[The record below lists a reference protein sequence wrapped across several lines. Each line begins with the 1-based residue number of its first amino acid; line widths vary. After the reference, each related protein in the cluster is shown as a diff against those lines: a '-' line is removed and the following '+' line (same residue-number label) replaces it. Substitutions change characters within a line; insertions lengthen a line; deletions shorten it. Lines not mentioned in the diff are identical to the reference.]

1 MADHSSP
8 QHCPGFE
15 QFKHLSTFSC
25 NCPKCGEEKEIFSD
39 EFDKAHTCDKCG
51 EPLDFTEC
59 SLEGAGGK
67 KDHR

>member
-1 MADHSSP
+1 MADQNTP

-39 EFDKAHTCDKCG
+39 EFDKPHRCDKCG
-51 EPLDFTEC
+51 EPIDFTQC
-59 SLEGAGGK
+59 SLDSTGGK
-67 KDHR
+67 KDFR